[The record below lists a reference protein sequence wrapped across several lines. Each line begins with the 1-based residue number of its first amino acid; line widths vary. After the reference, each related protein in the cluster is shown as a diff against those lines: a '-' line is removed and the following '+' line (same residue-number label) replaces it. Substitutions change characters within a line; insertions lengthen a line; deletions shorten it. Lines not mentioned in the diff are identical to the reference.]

1 MAPCRLAERRLK
13 PMNLKQ
19 ACVMV
24 VDDQAVMRILITG
37 NLRGLGVQQVHAFAD
52 GEAVLA
58 ALAATRPDVILT
70 DVQMQPMDGMSLVRA
85 IRALPDPALAATRI
99 VFLSGDDSESTP
111 SSGRGPGCQW
121 FRGQA
126 ADAHHAVG
134 HAGTRA
140 GLLSL
145 RRPRTGLRRP
155 CRRPHTSSPPH
166 T

>member
-1 MAPCRLAERRLK
+1 
-13 PMNLKQ
+13 MNLKQ

-24 VDDQAVMRILITG
+24 VDDRAVRRILITG

-99 VFLSGDDSESTP
+99 VFLSGDDS
-111 SSGRGPGCQW
+111 
-121 FRGQA
+121 
-126 ADAHHAVG
+126 D
-134 HAGTRA
+134 GTRHQPA
-140 GLLSL
+140 RPWMSVASWPSR
-145 RRPRTGLRRP
+145 RRPPRWRA
-155 CRRPHTSSPPH
+155 CWNAC
-166 T
+166 

>member
-24 VDDQAVMRILITG
+24 VDDQAVMRLLITG

-58 ALAATRPDVILT
+58 ALAATRPDVILS

-99 VFLSGDDSESTP
+99 VFLSGDDS
-111 SSGRGPGCQW
+111 
-121 FRGQA
+121 
-126 ADAHHAVG
+126 D
-134 HAGTRA
+134 GTRHQAEELAVSGFVAKPPTPTMLA
-140 GLLSL
+140 GMLERVLA
-145 RRPRTGLRRP
+145 
-155 CRRPHTSSPPH
+155 C
-166 T
+166 

>member
-24 VDDQAVMRILITG
+24 VDDQAVMRILITA

-58 ALAATRPDVILT
+58 SLAATRPDVILT

-99 VFLSGDDSESTP
+99 VFLSGDDS
-111 SSGRGPGCQW
+111 
-121 FRGQA
+121 
-126 ADAHHAVG
+126 D
-134 HAGTRA
+134 GTRHQAEALDVSGFVAKPPTPTMLA
-140 GLLSL
+140 GLLERVL
-145 RRPRTGLRRP
+145 A
-155 CRRPHTSSPPH
+155 C
-166 T
+166 